1 MSRALVSAVA
11 AVTAVVTLLS
21 GCTEASHR
29 CDDRPEPSDV
39 RGHQR
44 PVEIRPG
51 GKRPALAGAAAA
63 RAVPAAGRG
72 ASDTERILVRL
83 QRETLLMADDLRP
96 VRPGR
101 CTGGELPDRAGAT
114 ARCTVLYADVEVP
127 WRVRITDTP
136 RDTSRDAAAD
146 SRPRYEIRPL
156 TSVHTARAVYA
167 AYAWHV
173 GRSDAAGPLA
183 PRDPRCDRLPDV
195 FTAEP
200 GEDTGYYC
208 QDILWSCRNGDF
220 DFAWNDLP
228 VRADEHGE
236 VSFE

>member
-1 MSRALVSAVA
+1 MSRALAPTVA

-39 RGHQR
+39 RGHRR

-51 GKRPALAGAAAA
+51 GENPALPGAAAA

-72 ASDTERILVRL
+72 ASDTDRLLVRL
-83 QRETLLMADDLRP
+83 QRATLLMADDLRP
-96 VRPGR
+96 VRAGR
-101 CTGGELPDRAGAT
+101 CTGGLPDRAGAT
-114 ARCTVLYADVEVP
+114 TRCTVRYAEVEVP
-127 WRVRITDTP
+127 WEVTRTDPP
-136 RDTSRDAAAD
+136 RETARKT
-146 SRPRYEIRPL
+146 RPGYDISPL
-156 TSVHTARAVYA
+156 ASVHTAKAVYA

-173 GRSDAAGPLA
+173 GRSDADGPLA
-183 PRDPRCDRLPDV
+183 PRGPRCDRLPDV
-195 FTAEP
+195 FTAAP
-200 GEDTGYYC
+200 GEDTGYFC
-208 QDILWSCRNGDF
+208 QDILWSCRSGDF